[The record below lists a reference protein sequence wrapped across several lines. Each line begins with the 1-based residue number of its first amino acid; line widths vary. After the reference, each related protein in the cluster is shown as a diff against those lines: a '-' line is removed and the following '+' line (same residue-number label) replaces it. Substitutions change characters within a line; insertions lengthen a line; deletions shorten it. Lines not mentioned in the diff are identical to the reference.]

1 MDVRT
6 NHHNTSTTPGA
17 EPMHT
22 TDHDALAA
30 ALADTDP
37 FTCPY
42 DDLDPEALSL
52 GGLMDAA
59 RAMDRVR
66 SHTAALQAKVFAVLE
81 RRIRAE
87 DDGHSRGRGATES
100 ELSATL
106 HLPPATLRSMLA
118 ESGALCERFPETL
131 AQLSTGAVSWLQVQ
145 PQLGVTS
152 CMSERHARE
161 VQGKRV
167 PEMGG
172 QSPRTVQ

>member
-17 EPMHT
+17 DPMHT

-30 ALADTDP
+30 ALANTDP

-42 DDLDPEALSL
+42 DDLDPEALSI

-59 RAMDRVR
+59 RATGRLR
-66 SHTAALQAKVFAVLE
+66 SHAAALQAKVFAVLE
-81 RRIRAE
+81 KRIRAE

-106 HLPPATLRSMLA
+106 HMPPATLRTLLGQA
-118 ESGALCERFPETL
+118 GALCENFPEAL
-131 AQLSTGAVSWLQVQ
+131 AQLSKGNISWHQVR
-145 PQLGVTS
+145 PLL
-152 CMSERHARE
+152 E
-161 VQGKRV
+161 
-167 PEMGG
+167 
-172 QSPRTVQ
+172 